1 MENSRRD
8 FLRTLV
14 FASGVAPLLPTLAEA
29 AAPKPWFEISLAEWS
44 LHKAIFGGQLDN
56 LDFPAK
62 AKKDFDISIVEYV
75 NTCFRS
81 KTKTFK
87 ENGADSAYLA
97 ELLKRTKDLGVRNH
111 LIMCDAEGN
120 LGDSDTKK
128 RTEAIEN
135 HYKWVEAAAY
145 LGCATIRVNAAGNG
159 SAEEVAKQ
167 AADGLARLGEFASK
181 SKINVIVE
189 NHGGYSSN
197 GKWLSGVMKSVNM
210 KNVGTL
216 PDFGNFCIKR
226 NSANWRICE
235 DDYDRYQGTAELMPF
250 AKGVS
255 AKANDFNAD
264 GNEANMDYQKLMSI
278 VKKAGF
284 RGIVGIEYEG
294 DNLSEDEGI
303 RATKALLEKL
313 RKTV

>member
-8 FLRTLV
+8 FMRTLL
-14 FASGVAPLLPTLAEA
+14 ASMGAATFSPLLLQATP
-29 AAPKPWFEISLAEWS
+29 PKEWFEISLAEWS
-44 LHKAIFGGQLDN
+44 LHKAIFAGELDN
-56 LDFPAK
+56 LDFPAF
-62 AKKDFDISIVEYV
+62 AKNTFDIDIVEYV

-81 KTKTFK
+81 KNKGFK
-87 ENGADSAYLA
+87 ENGADKAYLA

-120 LGDSDTKK
+120 LGDADAKK
-128 RTEAIEN
+128 RKEAVEN
-135 HYKWVEAAAY
+135 HYKWVEAAAI
-145 LGCATIRVNAAGNG
+145 LGCQTIRVNAAGVG
-159 SAEEVAKQ
+159 TAEEVAKN
-167 AADGLARLGEFASK
+167 AADGLFMLGEHAAK

-189 NHGGYSSN
+189 NHGSYSSN
-197 GKWLSGVMKSVNM
+197 GKWLSGVMKSVNL

-226 NSANWRICE
+226 NKDNWRVCE
-235 DDYDRYQGTAELMPF
+235 DGYDRYIGTEELMPF

-255 AKANDFNAD
+255 AKANGFKPNGD
-264 GNEANMDYQKLMSI
+264 EIEMDYARLLKI

-284 RGIVGIEYEG
+284 KGIIGIEYEG
-294 DNLSEDEGI
+294 DELSEVDGI
-303 RATKALLEKL
+303 KATKALLERL